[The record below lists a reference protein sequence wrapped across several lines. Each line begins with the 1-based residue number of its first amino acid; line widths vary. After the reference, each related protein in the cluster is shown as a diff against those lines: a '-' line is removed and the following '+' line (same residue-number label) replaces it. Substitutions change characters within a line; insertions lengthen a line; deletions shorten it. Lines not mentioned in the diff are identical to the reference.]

1 MGFVDFYPLRLG
13 MNSSTKQFLFIAF
26 ALVILLLFF
35 SFLIKLINKSK
46 QESRTNSKKPTNL
59 SNINK
64 ITNIYNLTSEQ
75 KKFLIDLCKVQKIP
89 NLEVNLHSENFCN
102 NFFMTQYYA
111 LRKNEKN
118 LSEAE
123 IENEIS
129 ILFAIRQKIENG
141 KKNLSNLTSSI
152 AIPEEHNLML
162 YNNKKEQF
170 QCKILKNTKENLIVS
185 IPQNVLSQQY
195 KPEALSK
202 ITLFYQTEN
211 GSAYIIDSRVV
222 RYQTGTENEE
232 MVLSHSNHLKCFQRR
247 KFKRIDINTNCE
259 FSAVKTTTL
268 NKGSQTYVSYEPLE
282 RKYSGKLLEI
292 SAGGCSI
299 STNLHIREK
308 QYIYIEFNLS
318 ENHSDSVIGL
328 IVKTEEGYLEDSY
341 ILHIV
346 FVNINKK
353 TRNRIFSKVY
363 DYLY

>member
-1 MGFVDFYPLRLG
+1 MGFFNFYPLRLG
-13 MNSSTKQFLFIAF
+13 INSSTKQFLFIAA
-26 ALVILLLFF
+26 ALVVLLLFV

-46 QESRTNSKKPTNL
+46 HESRTNSKKPTNL

-75 KKFLIDLCKVQKIP
+75 KNFIINLCKTQKIP

-102 NFFMTQYYA
+102 NFFMTQYYI

-118 LSEAE
+118 LSESE
-123 IENEIS
+123 VENQIS

-141 KKNLSNLTSSI
+141 KKNLSNLTTSI
-152 AIPEEHNLML
+152 AIPENQILIL
-162 YNNKKEQF
+162 YNNKKEQY

-185 IPQNVLSQQY
+185 IPKSILSQEY
-195 KPEALSK
+195 KPETLSK

-211 GSAYIIDSRVV
+211 GSAYIIDSRVI
-222 RYQTGTENEE
+222 RYQNGIENEE
-232 MVLSHSNHLKCFQRR
+232 MILSHSNQLKCFQRR

-259 FSAVKTTTL
+259 FSAVKTTTQ
-268 NKGSQTYVSYEPLE
+268 NKGGQTFVNYEPLE

-308 QYIYIEFNLS
+308 QYSYIEFNLS

-328 IVKTEEGYLEDSY
+328 IVNSEEGYLGDSY